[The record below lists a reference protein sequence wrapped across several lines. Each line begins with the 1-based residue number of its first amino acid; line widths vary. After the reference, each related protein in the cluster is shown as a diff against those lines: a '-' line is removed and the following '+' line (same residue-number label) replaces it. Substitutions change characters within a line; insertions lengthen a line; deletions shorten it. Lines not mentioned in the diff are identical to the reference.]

1 MIGASLR
8 AIADWEREGIDGL
21 LSVVIPAHNEEGH
34 IAETVTAFDAA
45 LSEAGIRHEIVVVN
59 DNSTDRTA
67 AVLAELAKG
76 MPALRVIYNLP
87 PNGFGFAV
95 RAGLARFRGDAVAI
109 VMADMSDSPADLVV
123 FHRKMSEGY
132 DCVFGSR
139 FIRGGRAIDYPWL
152 KLMLNRAANLLV
164 RALFRNGYNDTT
176 NAFKLYRRRVIAGV
190 QPLLSHHF
198 NLTVELP
205 LKAMVRGYSY
215 AVLPN
220 TWINRKAGV
229 SKFRI
234 QEMGSRYLFIVLYC
248 LIERMLS
255 RGDYHRTTQARQAA
269 ERSDQASP
277 DQASPSQVRPD
288 QA

>member
-1 MIGASLR
+1 VIQGSLQ
-8 AIADWEREGIDGL
+8 AIAEWERQGTDGL
-21 LSVVIPAHNEEGH
+21 LSLVIPAHNEEGH
-34 IAETVTAFDAA
+34 IAETVTAFHRA
-45 LSEAGIRHEIVVVN
+45 LADAGISHEILVIN

-67 AVLAELAKG
+67 AVLAGLAG
-76 MPALRVIYNLP
+76 RVPVLRVIENQP

-95 RAGLARFRGDAVAI
+95 RCGLANFRGDSVAI
-109 VMADMSDSPADLVV
+109 VMADMSDVPADLIA
-123 FHRKMSEGY
+123 FHAKLREGY

-139 FIRGGRAIDYPWL
+139 FVRGGRAIDYPWL
-152 KLMLNRAANLLV
+152 KLMLNRAANLFV
-164 RALFRNGYNDTT
+164 RALFRHGYNDTT

-205 LKAMVRGYSY
+205 LKAMVRGYSF

-220 TWINRKAGV
+220 TWINRKEGA

-248 LIERMLS
+248 LIERLLS
-255 RGDYHRTTQARQAA
+255 RGDYHRVTRQ
-269 ERSDQASP
+269 R
-277 DQASPSQVRPD
+277 QVADRTD
-288 QA
+288 KA